1 MNILKAVQTLQ
12 PNHSVT
18 VKHGVLSRYDVGGKA
33 YFTMTYPNGS
43 KKEDWILVRMLNRP
57 AYVLELIWGLEYLY
71 EPSKDELLAW
81 LRQYKAET
89 PSAFRDNTGFSYDL
103 EAIADYILQT
113 KPRIRAL
120 VSNRMHEYLYLKKM
134 GEL

>member
-1 MNILKAVQTLQ
+1 MNILKAIQKLQ
-12 PNHSVT
+12 PNQSVT

-33 YFTMTYPNGS
+33 YFTMTYPNGL

-89 PSAFRDNTGFSYDL
+89 PSAFRNNADFSYDL

-113 KPRIRAL
+113 KPRMRAL